1 VLPGRRRID
10 HPLSREPLPPL
21 GGGSGITNR
30 ESSPR
35 PHETRAVL
43 LIDGSHEP
51 RPSGV
56 GEDALDIGEQRG
68 REPKYRVDSTV

>member
-1 VLPGRRRID
+1 
-10 HPLSREPLPPL
+10 
-21 GGGSGITNR
+21 
-30 ESSPR
+30 
-35 PHETRAVL
+35 VL